1 MAANLPAL
9 GTPNPYDTSN
19 IIKGTPTL
27 QHINIGERT
36 PLSPAMFT
44 VLVMVLLYYSLSVLV
59 LYYNSKEKEITEAG
73 RLRRGQAITSQ
84 GIILMLAFLVMLVR
98 IRLRVDYEASEP
110 NALVTST
117 FSAIAVLSYLQSFTG
132 DVLFCTDNKY
142 IRIGRI
148 VIRCICTAGLY
159 TCVVLMFYCLLT
171 QSKTANAHVMKL

>member
-9 GTPNPYDTSN
+9 GTPRPYDTN

-98 IRLRVDYEASEP
+98 IRLRVDYEASFDCCFQRVVQQPLQHEQP
-110 NALVTST
+110 VLVQHQVYQFQTEHQ
-117 FSAIAVLSYLQSFTG
+117 FH
-132 DVLFCTDNKY
+132 
-142 IRIGRI
+142 RR
-148 VIRCICTAGLY
+148 
-159 TCVVLMFYCLLT
+159 LLLLWT
-171 QSKTANAHVMKL
+171 MQ